1 MRPDR
6 DRYGALRMT
15 DNARPILRGEAL
27 IWLRLDTIQSAKF
40 TGPKVRQLVSE
51 EDAPLMSAL
60 KAKRRFL
67 AEQAGGPAYI
77 IFNDKTLIEMAEK
90 RPSNLDEM
98 AAIGGVGAKKLES
111 YGTAFLKVIAGAVED
126 VHPVR
131 RKLAG
136 RDEGAVYDR
145 LFAAQ
150 TTLQRGPDGADKPM
164 SCTAS
169 MLAKVA
175 QLRNADQAGL
185 TRLIG
190 DKYVDRFGDAFLQ
203 ILQDG

>member
-1 MRPDR
+1 
-6 DRYGALRMT
+6 
-15 DNARPILRGEAL
+15 
-27 IWLRLDTIQSAKF
+27 
-40 TGPKVRQLVSE
+40 
-51 EDAPLMSAL
+51 MSAL

-111 YGTAFLKVIAGAVED
+111 FGKAFLEVIAGAIED

-145 LFAAQ
+145 LLAAQ
-150 TTLQRGPDGADKPM
+150 TDLQRGPDGADKPM
-164 SCTAS
+164 SCSAS

-185 TRLIG
+185 SRLMG
-190 DKYVDRFGDAFLQ
+190 DKYADRFGEAFLN
-203 ILQDG
+203 ILQEG